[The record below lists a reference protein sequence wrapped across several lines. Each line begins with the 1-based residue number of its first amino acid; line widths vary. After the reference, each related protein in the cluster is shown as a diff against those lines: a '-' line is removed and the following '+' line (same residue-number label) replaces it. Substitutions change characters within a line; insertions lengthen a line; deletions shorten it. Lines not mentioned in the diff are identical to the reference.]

1 MSSYLQNKFTNLE
14 YLSVY
19 FTKVF
24 GFYNLPKLVK
34 LEIINC
40 DLSEFD
46 FNSLNSLSSLEI
58 LEVTNGRFGKSN
70 NKPPLFGIDF
80 KRLKNLKSIDI
91 FDRVIRK
98 VDFKVVN
105 KFSKLKLNQEKLN
118 FSKRFDFAELN
129 CLDIS
134 NVDLSKSI
142 SQQIFNGFNNLIEL
156 NLNNTYLEEI
166 DFIDTYKLGSLEIL
180 SLSYNNIVCLKKGVF
195 SKLKKLKSLNLDFN
209 RIRDL
214 VLGTFDGL
222 QCLENLDIR
231 SNRICVGSI
240 DKTVFE
246 GLNCLKH
253 LYV

>member
-1 MSSYLQNKFTNLE
+1 ME
-14 YLSVY
+14 YLSAY

-80 KRLKNLKSIDI
+80 KRLINLKSIDI

-98 VDFKVVN
+98 IDFKVVN
-105 KFSKLKLNQEKLN
+105 KFNKLKLSQEKLD
-118 FSKRFDFAELN
+118 FSKRFDFPELN
-129 CLDIS
+129 CLGIS
-134 NVDLSKSI
+134 HVDLSKSI
-142 SQQIFNGFNNLIEL
+142 SQQFFNGYNSLIEL
-156 NLNNTYLEEI
+156 NLNNTYLTDI
-166 DFIDTYKLGSLEIL
+166 DFIDTYRLGNLEIL
-180 SLSYNNIVCLKKGVF
+180 SLSYNNIVLLRKGVF
-195 SKLKKLKSLNLDFN
+195 SKLKKLKSLNLGYN

-214 VLGTFDGL
+214 VLGTFEGL
-222 QCLENLDIR
+222 ECLENLDIR
-231 SNRICVGSI
+231 SNQICVGLI

-246 GLNCLKH
+246 GLICLNN